1 MSRADPDQEMLK
13 QLAEDMDVR
22 IVMQDVEERG
32 RKAPKTD
39 ESKAQ
44 HMTILHSRKHRV
56 VELIMEKAGLDAD
69 VYGLLYTEETTNA
82 FTDLLAMG
90 RRKVGAAGPEALEA
104 ERTDLYVSI
113 IRSLIRQAK
122 DMGAQPM
129 PERPDKRVSI
139 GGASA
144 LEIPGGTK
152 RDQRSEERELA
163 KEARAK
169 SKAAKSKKPRPEPAA
184 AEVQP
189 APLEPEAAEVPEPVG
204 GGRVKK
210 MAKRI
215 KPNTAETQADLTFKT
230 KQEVKLAVDD
240 EVPAPQPAPQAPPP
254 VAQQGAG
261 VVMIDLTMDDD

>member
-1 MSRADPDQEMLK
+1 MSRADPDQEMLE

-39 ESKAQ
+39 ESRAQ
-44 HMTILHSRKHRV
+44 HMTILHSRQHRV

-69 VYGLLYTEETTNA
+69 VDGVLYTEETTDA

-104 ERTDLYVSI
+104 EKTDLYVSI

-129 PERPDKRVSI
+129 PERPEKRVSI

-169 SKAAKSKKPRPEPAA
+169 SKAAKAKKARPEPEA
-184 AEVQP
+184 AEIQP

-215 KPNTAETQADLTFKT
+215 KPNTAETQAKPEQ
-230 KQEVKLAVDD
+230 KVKLAVDD